1 MDTSELPL
9 VKNCIEKS
17 NTFDVAGDKVN
28 SEKWFNLALLAEEYY
43 KKQGYKVIDEILR
56 EKYGT

>member
-9 VKNCIEKS
+9 VKRCMERSEEYSK
-17 NTFDVAGDKVN
+17 TGDTIN

-43 KKQGYKVIDEILR
+43 KKQDYKTIDEIIR

>member
-17 NTFDVAGDKVN
+17 NAFDVAGDKPN
-28 SEKWFNLALLAEEYY
+28 SEKWFNLALLAEEHY
-43 KKQGYKVIDEILR
+43 KKQDYKVVDEIIK